1 MAGVPKLSSL
11 QAQLRKSSPAPKPS
25 SAAGVGAGS
34 PAQGLKRPAEDPLG
48 GIQAK
53 KMAITKMAP
62 SAPPGGG
69 APLRPLSAKA
79 PIMKSAPSA
88 APGAAGAGGGLQA
101 KLPPPSPNVSKPAP
115 PAAPAAPKK
124 SNEIED
130 IKALQAKL
138 AALKAKA
145 NSLQAEVASKAA
157 SQVKS
162 APEAP
167 KPAALT
173 HSQTKAV
180 APMPVMT
187 KAAASPSLAVAAS
200 QAKSLGASPPAKAAA
215 PLPVKRPPSTPP
227 VAVATNGQQQQ
238 QQQPAGAAGQEPVVV
253 DIGTQEA
260 LKTFADGFR
269 KHQGKAKLILLNRL
283 VDAIHQDLPIEQTIY
298 FHKLCRKKVVE
309 RAAADGVQLAAA
321 PAAPVP
327 AAALA
332 ASATKSASPAAPP
345 RPAVAAAPRPAAPP
359 RPSVAAQQAPAAAPA
374 VGSANGA
381 GASPPESPP
390 AGDNSPLLALVS
402 ELTEDPVCEEG
413 LLIDTRLNQV
423 LKALWDGVAQRPKDW
438 LAAWMAMVIPQERHA
453 EVLQRFLNMAFVQ
466 SQGHNAEEAPMI
478 IAELV
483 KGHKIKMTV
492 LEEVLVAFG
501 HNLDGVL
508 AMNDEAWHVYAY
520 ALLHLYPK
528 PLKTGWGWSRVG
540 WTWLGWWKFVEKTI
554 ASLEA
559 SKAFDV
565 LSMLLRLVQD
575 REGVGLSQVW
585 NEADKM
591 KQVLTKMAELGVCS
605 EEEVAS
611 RLIVEGITVDAAA

>member
-1 MAGVPKLSSL
+1 MRFFL
-11 QAQLRKSSPAPKPS
+11 
-25 SAAGVGAGS
+25 
-34 PAQGLKRPAEDPLG
+34 
-48 GIQAK
+48 
-53 KMAITKMAP
+53 
-62 SAPPGGG
+62 
-69 APLRPLSAKA
+69 
-79 PIMKSAPSA
+79 
-88 APGAAGAGGGLQA
+88 
-101 KLPPPSPNVSKPAP
+101 
-115 PAAPAAPKK
+115 AAPA
-124 SNEIED
+124 IF
-130 IKALQAKL
+130 L
-138 AALKAKA
+138 AATTAPVD
-145 NSLQAEVASKAA
+145 SPVAS
-157 SQVKS
+157 
-162 APEAP
+162 
-167 KPAALT
+167 
-173 HSQTKAV
+173 
-180 APMPVMT
+180 
-187 KAAASPSLAVAAS
+187 
-200 QAKSLGASPPAKAAA
+200 
-215 PLPVKRPPSTPP
+215 
-227 VAVATNGQQQQ
+227 
-238 QQQPAGAAGQEPVVV
+238 
-253 DIGTQEA
+253 
-260 LKTFADGFR
+260 
-269 KHQGKAKLILLNRL
+269 
-283 VDAIHQDLPIEQTIY
+283 
-298 FHKLCRKKVVE
+298 
-309 RAAADGVQLAAA
+309 
-321 PAAPVP
+321 
-327 AAALA
+327 
-332 ASATKSASPAAPP
+332 
-345 RPAVAAAPRPAAPP
+345 
-359 RPSVAAQQAPAAAPA
+359 APAAAPA

-390 AGDNSPLLALVS
+390 PGDNSPLLALVS